1 MGRPAHILKKEYGR
15 GVFFDAEKVRGVDS
29 GDVCGGG
36 DPGDG
41 GGEPGRGGFSGA
53 GRRHGGGAL
62 CRGAGEPRGVL
73 GAFADDGPLPG
84 GGDGSFVGG
93 GFPGGGADAVLPSRG
108 LCGGLRG
115 SGALGVHLGIWG
127 GRAGILPGNPV
138 SPFSVLPAAVAVS
151 GGERRPSR
159 ENPREVSGGGISPPG
174 GGGFLRNGG
183 KSGNSFIFFAVKRI
197 QHVEE
202 WGFPGQHVVFFM

>member
-1 MGRPAHILKKEYGR
+1 MMRRRYGEWILGMFAA
-15 GVFFDAEKVRGVDS
+15 GVILGTAAVNL
-29 GDVCGGG
+29 
-36 DPGDG
+36 
-41 GGEPGRGGFSGA
+41 GGEDFREQAGGMAEALFAGA
-53 GRRHGGGAL
+53 QAS
-62 CRGAGEPRGVL
+62 RGAFWELLRMTAPCRAG
-73 GAFADDGPLPG
+73 
-84 GGDGSFVGG
+84 
-93 GFPGGGADAVLPSRG
+93 DAVLPSRG

-115 SGALGVHLGIWG
+115 SGALGVHLGIRG
-127 GRAGILPGNPV
+127 CRAGILPGNPV

-151 GGERRPSR
+151 GGERRPSG

-174 GGGFLRNGG
+174 GGDFLRNGG